1 VRPVGGV
8 VTASL
13 GSAGMPGLFGLL
25 LAMEAGVPVP
35 VPGDV
40 VMLLVGER
48 VSAGALPL
56 WLAVAALEL
65 LGGVRLP
72 ALLALVVAVAWLLRR
87 RAARGEAA
95 GRMLLEGCCPACL
108 AAGALAADRVRAQTE
123 TGTVP

>member
-8 VTASL
+8 VTAGV

-35 VPGDV
+35 VPGDL

-56 WLAVAALEL
+56 W
-65 LGGVRLP
+65 
-72 ALLALVVAVAWLLRR
+72 R
-87 RAARGEAA
+87 RAGRSEPT
-95 GRMLLEGCCPACL
+95 GRMLAEGCCPACL
-108 AAGALAADRVRAQTE
+108 AAGTLAAARLRTRTRTA
-123 TGTVP
+123 P